1 LSAQDFIQN
10 LIFGLALGS
19 MYALVAL
26 GYTMVYGVLK
36 FINFAHGDVVMVGAF
51 MGYLANLVAT
61 RLMGMET
68 TSVPTA
74 LIAFTF
80 SLAFCGLLGFTIE
93 RLAYRPL
100 RKSPRLTALITA
112 IGISLLLENI
122 AQLNFNSVA
131 GPTFLS
137 WWPFSPIPRA
147 FPEFIKQRAL
157 IDIGGVQIS
166 NLDVM
171 TILLSAGLM
180 GLLYFIV
187 FKTKLGR
194 ALRAV
199 SHNPDVAS
207 LMGIPVDRV
216 ISATFVLGSVLAGAA
231 GMQYGLKYSKI
242 DPLIG
247 VMLGLKAFVAA
258 VLGGIGNIPGAML
271 GGLLMGV
278 LEQLVVGL
286 GGSTYRDALAFVILI
301 AVLLFRPSGL
311 LGKFEPEKV

>member
-1 LSAQDFIQN
+1 MSFILQN

-36 FINFAHGDVVMVGAF
+36 FINFAHGEVVMVGAF
-51 MGYLANLVAT
+51 MGYLAH
-61 RLMGMET
+61 
-68 TSVPTA
+68 
-74 LIAFTF
+74 
-80 SLAFCGLLGFTIE
+80 SLAAKLFGWETQSLTTVFFVFLFAMMACGLLGFTIE

-112 IGISLLLENI
+112 IGISLLLQNL
-122 AQLNFNSVA
+122 AQLNFASVA
-131 GPTFLS
+131 GQGFLA

-147 FPEFIKQRAL
+147 FPELIKQKPL
-157 IDIGGVQIS
+157 FSIGDVQVS
-166 NLDVM
+166 NLAAM
-171 TILLSAGLM
+171 TIVLSAALM
-180 GLLYFIV
+180 GLLYWII

-199 SHNPDVAS
+199 SHNQDVAA

-216 ISATFVLGSVLAGAA
+216 ISITFVLGSVLAAAA
-231 GMQYGLKYSKI
+231 GVQYGLLYSKI
-242 DPLIG
+242 EPMMGLL
-247 VMLGLKAFVAA
+247 LGLKAFVAA

-271 GGLLMGV
+271 GGLLIGIS
-278 LEQLVVGL
+278 EQAVVAL
-286 GGSTYRDALAFVILI
+286 GYSTFKDALAFAILI
-301 AVLLFRPSGL
+301 GVLLFKPSGI